1 VLYDYSKEKAMQY
14 DINKILKHLNRNLH
28 PNQWFDEDM
37 TDEEYEEDQ
46 RLREESDRELDRV
59 LDMAYGRNQ
68 NDVPEPE
75 LNLPVPPKKK
85 KKKKKS
91 KSYDKFDGMKVEDME
106 LEDMLEFVE
115 DLKMSSE
122 DLEGMGYHVIKVLND
137 EKNLIQAHNNELASE
152 VNNAKAKVQ
161 LEVEKF
167 KVMKDMTSTLH
178 DISFRQYTDLN
189 NRNGRKWN
197 V

>member
-1 VLYDYSKEKAMQY
+1 MQN

-46 RLREESDRELDRV
+46 RLREESARELDRV

-91 KSYDKFDGMKVEDME
+91 KSHDRFEGMKLEDME
-106 LEDMLEFVE
+106 LEDMLELLE
-115 DLKMSSE
+115 DEIMTSE
-122 DLEGMGYHVIKVLND
+122 DLENVGYYVLKVLND
-137 EKNLIQAHNNELASE
+137 EKNLIDTHNSELASE
-152 VNNAKAKVQ
+152 INQAKANMQ

-178 DISFRQYTDLN
+178 DISFRQYTDLA
-189 NRNGRKWN
+189 NRNERKWN